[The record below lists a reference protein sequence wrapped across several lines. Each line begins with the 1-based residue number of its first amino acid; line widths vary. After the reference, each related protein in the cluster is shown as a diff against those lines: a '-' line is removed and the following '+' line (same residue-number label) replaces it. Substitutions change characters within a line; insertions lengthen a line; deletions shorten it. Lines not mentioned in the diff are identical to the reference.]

1 MVGAVKNAGTSIGNA
16 IKNALNDLP
25 SALSNLGKNAI
36 NNLGS
41 AISGLQSWIKTQALK
56 IASGIESAINTLP
69 DKMVSI
75 GKDIISG
82 IWSGIS
88 SSWGWLTDKV
98 GEVANSLF
106 RKAKEKLGINSPSR
120 KFKWLAEM
128 CVAGWDEGSEGL
140 MDAEPFVKSI
150 NANFATLRMNAS
162 GAKATGGF
170 AGSRGVQ
177 QIININQ
184 PISTPDEM
192 ARAIRLE
199 SRYGLMRGIAY
210 G

>member
-1 MVGAVKNAGTSIGNA
+1 
-16 IKNALNDLP
+16 
-25 SALSNLGKNAI
+25 
-36 NNLGS
+36 
-41 AISGLQSWIKTQALK
+41 
-56 IASGIESAINTLP
+56 
-69 DKMVSI
+69 MVSI
-75 GKDIISG
+75 GKNIIDG

-170 AGSRGVQ
+170 TGSRGVQ